1 MPPPHAYSS
10 SKLILMVYPLAL
22 PMPSGTGAIL
32 RTRRAA
38 SMTDWSMI
46 GLPLG
51 FASEKAL
58 MVPSRSMVIFST
70 VVKSCLCSVG
80 MEVGCSH
87 WL

>member
-1 MPPPHAYSS
+1 
-10 SKLILMVYPLAL
+10 
-22 PMPSGTGAIL
+22 
-32 RTRRAA
+32 
-38 SMTDWSMI
+38 MTDWSMI